1 MGRKSQI
8 QPFKVID
15 NQSMS
20 QAQIVG
26 RPTHV
31 KQTDVVQYVIDWNS
45 GEATNGEILVEASLD
60 GERWFPLEFG
70 ATISCDGASGN
81 HQVVIQQVSF
91 SDLRATFN
99 QTNVA
104 SVGNITIELFA
115 STKGA

>member
-15 NQSMS
+15 NQSMT
-20 QAQIVG
+20 QAMVIG
-26 RPTHV
+26 RSTHV
-31 KQTDVVQYVIDWNS
+31 KQTDVVQYVVDWS
-45 GEATNGEILVEASLD
+45 GGQSTNGDILVEGSLD
-60 GERWFPLEFG
+60 GKKWFPLEFG

-81 HQVVIQQVSF
+81 HQIVIQQVSF
-91 SDLRATFN
+91 SDIRATFN

-104 SVGNITIELFA
+104 ATGNITIELFA